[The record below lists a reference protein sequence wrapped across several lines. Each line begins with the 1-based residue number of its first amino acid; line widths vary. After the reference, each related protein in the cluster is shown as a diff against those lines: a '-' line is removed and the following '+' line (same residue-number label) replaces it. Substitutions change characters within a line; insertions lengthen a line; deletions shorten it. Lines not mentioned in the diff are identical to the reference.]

1 MRGIHM
7 MLHNALDRAVKE
19 KRILS
24 NPTENCIIPKIEKQ
38 EMKILHP
45 DHISAYLDAAE
56 QRGALPMFYLELVSG
71 LRKGELVALQWSD
84 LDEANCTISVS
95 KQASWDTE
103 GNLIL
108 SQPKT
113 GNSIREV
120 SIPQDAVELLKQE
133 HAKHPDNPWMFP
145 SSRTGEMYHPD
156 SVVNL
161 HKKILKDAGWSISA
175 FMISDIPSQ
184 RWHCKM
190 AWTSKPSAV
199 CSATMTPDSHSAP
212 TPTPRG
218 RCSKRPRRKWAVS
231 WRRFDRSHR
240 QAEHRKGNGFLS
252 GAL

>member
-1 MRGIHM
+1 M

-19 KRILS
+19 KLILS

-45 DHISAYLDAAE
+45 DHISSYLNAAE
-56 QRGALPMFYLELVSG
+56 RRNALPMFYLELVSG

-103 GNLIL
+103 GNFIL

-120 SIPQDAVELLKQE
+120 SVPQDAVELLKQE

-145 SSRTGEMYHPD
+145 SGRMEMSRNVQSGNTQ
-156 SVVNL
+156 NL
-161 HKKILKDAGWSISA
+161 KSSA
-175 FMISDIPSQ
+175 APV
-184 RWHCKM
+184 RLP
-190 AWTSKPSAV
+190 AAP
-199 CSATMTPDSHSAP
+199 AP
-212 TPTPRG
+212 TPGTSQAAAQAG
-218 RCSKRPRRKWAVS
+218 CAY
-231 WRRFDRSHR
+231 RS
-240 QAEHRKGNGFLS
+240 
-252 GAL
+252 